1 MSALAANNQ
10 WRILCVD
17 DEQDILDIL
26 DMTLSMS
33 YEVVTANDGVEAMQ
47 MLDLSD
53 PDFIICD
60 VRMPNMDGFQTVQ
73 AIRKHPT
80 FHDIP
85 VFFLTAERG
94 TDNAKRGFESGCN
107 LYLTKPFEPDRV
119 MQNIDHFLKQSGAPP
134 RVKRMTKAEIDAE
147 LQRLKSGESLAQSSE
162 ESAETGDPRVAL
174 LIHDQR
180 LMSIFEGAVRNDFEV
195 IPCPDP
201 LNSIQKIFRYEPD
214 IIIIN
219 PAFSGISGMG
229 LAKMIHTT
237 PRLRRIPLV
246 LIKDPREPFDERI
259 LPSITKE
266 PLMPASASAGS
277 IREEI
282 LKISKRGDFVVHP
295 KRASLES
302 LVAEESQ
309 LGQQIQME
317 EDREKRAEKRQSE
330 RYGRI
335 QKFIDSNN

>member
-1 MSALAANNQ
+1 MSALAANKQ

-26 DMTLSMS
+26 DLTLSMS
-33 YEVVTANDGVEAMQ
+33 YEVVTASDGVEAMQ

-53 PDFIICD
+53 PDFVICD
-60 VRMPNMDGFQTVQ
+60 VRMPNMDGFQTVE
-73 AIRKHPT
+73 AIRKHPK

-119 MQNIDHFLKQSGAPP
+119 MQNIDHFLKQSGATP
-134 RVKRMTKAEIDAE
+134 RVKRLTKDQIDDE
-147 LQRLKSGESLAQSSE
+147 LKRLKSGESLARTTE
-162 ESAETGDPRVAL
+162 VNTETGKPRVAI
-174 LIHDQR
+174 LIHDQK
-180 LMSIFEGAVRNDFEV
+180 LMSIFEAALSNDFEIV
-195 IPCPDP
+195 PCPDP

-214 IIIIN
+214 IIIVN

-237 PRLRRIPLV
+237 PRLRRIPLI
-246 LIKDPREPFDERI
+246 LIKDPREPFDERV

-266 PLMPASASAGS
+266 PLIPASMSAGS

-282 LKISKRGDFVVHP
+282 LKISKRTDFVIHP
-295 KRASLES
+295 KRASIDM
-302 LVAEESQ
+302 LVTEEKQ
-309 LGQQIQME
+309 LSKQIKME
-317 EDREKRAEKRQSE
+317 KDREQRAEKREQE